1 MTTVRVPCVVAAEAA
16 ATTQGELARQGT
28 VAACLGLADV
38 SGAARWGCKG
48 PGTAAWMQ
56 TLGLPLAP
64 EPNSWRPLQGSG
76 LIARLGFTEYLVDG
90 PPELIDRLE
99 ATPRCAGVYPVLR
112 QDAALLLGGSRLD
125 DLLRET
131 CSVDFRPFFASASAI
146 AQQAEAPAGMAQ
158 GDGSQPTTAAGNP
171 GVSLNRSVVI
181 TSMVGVGVTVIPEWR
196 AGRAVCRIWC
206 DGTYGHY
213 LWHTLLDIATSLG
226 GGAVA
231 PHDLMDG
238 PDFQE
243 TSYDLT
249 TCGARS

>member
-1 MTTVRVPCVVAAEAA
+1 MTTVRVPGGAAEAA
-16 ATTQGELARQGT
+16 VATQGDWGCQGSL
-28 VAACLGLADV
+28 AACLGVADV
-38 SGAARWGCKG
+38 SAAARWGCKG
-48 PGTAAWMQ
+48 RGTAAWMEA
-56 TLGLPLAP
+56 LGLSIPA
-64 EPNSWRPLQGSG
+64 EPNSWLPLQGGG
-76 LIARLGFTEYLVDG
+76 LIARLGFTEYLVEG
-90 PPELIDRLE
+90 SAALISRLE

-112 QDAALLLGGSRLD
+112 QDAALLLGGLRLD

-131 CSVDFRPFFASASAI
+131 CSVDFRPFFAVAPAV
-146 AQQAEAPAGMAQ
+146 AQQAGDAVWMAK
-158 GDGSQPTTAAGNP
+158 GGGSQPGPTPSNP
-171 GVSLNRSVVI
+171 VGSVKCPVVI
-181 TSMVGVGVTVIPEWR
+181 TSMVGVGVTIVPEWR
-196 AGRAVCRIWC
+196 AGRPLCRVWC

-213 LWHTLLDIATSLG
+213 LRQTLLGIASSLG